1 MSIMKIKLGIT
12 GGIGSGK
19 SFFSKLLRERG
30 IPVFDSDSEAKK
42 LMITDN
48 DIITSLKTLLGDN
61 VYINGEINKMLLAS
75 YIFASVENAS
85 KVNAIVHP
93 CVKKAFLRWTD
104 ENFSSG
110 CHIAAIE
117 SAILFESGFDDIV
130 DRVVMVHAPLETR
143 IARVMERDK
152 TTRDKVIVRINSQM
166 DDREKLSKSDFIIEN
181 DGTASIDSQI
191 DKLIS
196 DLHLIKDVQYLV

>member
-1 MSIMKIKLGIT
+1 MKWVVEVQECLCQQGIRWDKPYDYLWT
-12 GGIGSGK
+12 CGGVVVEDVTQCVAGYEC
-19 SFFSKLLRERG
+19 FSAG
-30 IPVFDSDSEAKK
+30 
-42 LMITDN
+42 
-48 DIITSLKTLLGDN
+48 
-61 VYINGEINKMLLAS
+61 
-75 YIFASVENAS
+75 
-85 KVNAIVHP
+85 H
-93 CVKKAFLRWTD
+93 
-104 ENFSSG
+104 
-110 CHIAAIE
+110 HIAAIE

-152 TTRDKVIVRINSQM
+152 TTRDKVIGRINSQM

-181 DGTASIDSQI
+181 DGTVPLNGQI

>member
-1 MSIMKIKLGIT
+1 MRIRLGIT

-19 SFFSKLLRERG
+19 SFFSKSLCERG

-42 LMITDN
+42 LMLTDN
-48 DIITSLKTLLGDN
+48 DIITSLKTLLGDD
-61 VYINGEINKMLLAS
+61 VYINGEINKPLLAS
-75 YIFASVENAS
+75 YIFASGENAS
-85 KVNAIVHP
+85 RVNSIVHP
-93 CVKKAFLRWTD
+93 CVKKAFLGWAD
-104 ENFSSG
+104 ECFSAG
-110 CHIAAIE
+110 YHIAAIE

-152 TTRDKVIVRINSQM
+152 TTRDKVIGRINSQM
-166 DDREKLSKSDFIIEN
+166 DDSDKLSKADFIIEN

>member
-1 MSIMKIKLGIT
+1 MRIRLGIT

-19 SFFSKLLRERG
+19 SFFSKALRERG

-42 LMITDN
+42 LMLMDN
-48 DIITSLKTLLGDN
+48 DIITSLKALLGDD
-61 VYINGEINKMLLAS
+61 VYINGEINKPLLAS
-75 YIFASVENAS
+75 YIFASGDNAS
-85 KVNAIVHP
+85 RVNSIVHP
-93 CVKKAFLRWTD
+93 CVKKAFLRWAD
-104 ENFSSG
+104 ECFSAG
-110 CHIAAIE
+110 HHIAAIE

-130 DRVVMVHAPLETR
+130 NRVVMVHAPLETR

-166 DDREKLSKSDFIIEN
+166 DDHEKLSKSDFIIEN

>member
-48 DIITSLKTLLGDN
+48 DIITSLNTLLGDN
-61 VYINGEINKMLLAS
+61 VYINGEINKTLLAS
-75 YIFASVENAS
+75 YIFASAENAS

-93 CVKKAFLRWTD
+93 CVKKAFLRWAD

-110 CHIAAIE
+110 CHIVAIE

-130 DRVVMVHAPLETR
+130 DRVVMVHAPFETR
-143 IARVMERDK
+143 IARVMERDN
-152 TTRDKVIVRINSQM
+152 TTRDKVIGRINSQM
-166 DDREKLSKSDFIIEN
+166 NDSEKLSRADFVVEN
-181 DGTASIDSQI
+181 DGITPLDSQI